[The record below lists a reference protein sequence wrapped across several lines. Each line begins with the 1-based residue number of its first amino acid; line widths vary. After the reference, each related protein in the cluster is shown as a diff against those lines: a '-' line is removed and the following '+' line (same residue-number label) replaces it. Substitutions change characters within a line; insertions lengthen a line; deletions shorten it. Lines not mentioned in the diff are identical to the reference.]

1 MTYRDD
7 VDALFARV
15 QSLQAEV
22 DRLREAGEP
31 RAAARAPG
39 RTDERVLA
47 ASQPR
52 TSSWIGPLV
61 ARLPAAEQDLIADL
75 VSLLTTRREYPAL
88 DEVSVEALDKLI
100 ARLRAAFKKP

>member
-15 QSLQAEV
+15 QALQAEV
-22 DRLREAGEP
+22 DRLREADS
-31 RAAARAPG
+31 RAAARTPG

-47 ASQPR
+47 TSQPR
-52 TSSWIGPLV
+52 TTSWIGPLV

-100 ARLRAAFKKP
+100 ARLRATFKKA